1 MKTSNRWI
9 EINIDGLIGPTHH
22 YGGLGV
28 GNIASESNRHT
39 PSSPR
44 SAALEGLHKMELLD
58 ALGVPQFFLP
68 PPIRPVWS
76 WLESLGFDGER
87 SSILRRCME
96 NHPSVLSAAY
106 SSAFMWTANAA
117 TVGVG
122 SDTVD
127 RCTHIKVANLSANL
141 HRSVEASER
150 RSQFSRLFASVH
162 GCQVHP
168 ELFGCYP
175 LRDEGAANVMRLSS
189 DTGDGGI
196 YLFVYGS
203 DDHGFHSW
211 QSRKRFPRQSKL
223 ASQLLSQ
230 SLKLPN
236 NRCVF
241 AEQTSAAID
250 AGVFHNDVISTSHEN
265 LLIYHEDAFE
275 QEERVI
281 EQLQNQF
288 ERIHSV
294 KPLVIR
300 IARNELPLSEAVAT
314 YFFNSQIVTQTDGT
328 WRILCPS
335 TCQNS
340 LSVQS
345 VMTRLKKEIPRISDF
360 DYVPLHQS
368 MANGGGPACLRLR
381 VLVTPDQLRALPE
394 SARLNRD
401 RSEQLRSIINRE
413 YPEQLVLEDL
423 SRLDFAEHAT
433 ETAIKLQKTWE
444 STKASA

>member
-1 MKTSNRWI
+1 
-9 EINIDGLIGPTHH
+9 
-22 YGGLGV
+22 
-28 GNIASESNRHT
+28 
-39 PSSPR
+39 
-44 SAALEGLHKMELLD
+44 
-58 ALGVPQFFLP
+58 
-68 PPIRPVWS
+68 
-76 WLESLGFDGER
+76 
-87 SSILRRCME
+87 
-96 NHPSVLSAAY
+96 
-106 SSAFMWTANAA
+106 
-117 TVGVG
+117 
-122 SDTVD
+122 
-127 RCTHIKVANLSANL
+127 
-141 HRSVEASER
+141 
-150 RSQFSRLFASVH
+150 
-162 GCQVHP
+162 
-168 ELFGCYP
+168 
-175 LRDEGAANVMRLSS
+175 MRLSS

-314 YFFNSQIVTQTDGT
+314 YFFNSQIVTQTNGT